1 MGIVRERKIID
12 GGSGSNGVGRSS
24 RRWAVQQVSG
34 AGGRKLERCS
44 AASTPGTGVLPQANG
59 RWNRGGGAATAW
71 DLLASRVAGSTG
83 YRQGE
88 WAGGSGAAGEAD
100 AEAPQKRN
108 RGGAGASLALLATD
122 ERAGVNGRRS
132 SAAAGRRWRRTNEQG
147 GLGDAA
153 EAR

>member
-24 RRWAVQQVSG
+24 RCRAPVE
-34 AGGRKLERCS
+34 RKLEQYS

-88 WAGGSGAAGEAD
+88 WAGGSGAAGEAE

-122 ERAGVNGRRS
+122 EQAGVNGRRS